1 MGFERFGWV
10 SYVSQT
16 RISKFVDLLQEG
28 KICGT
33 ECKECGYVQFPPR
46 AHCVKCLSSDFE
58 WKELTGNC
66 LLITYTKVDATPS
79 MFKDHAPYILGLAEF
94 AEGPKAFAW
103 IDKGIPDDEISI
115 GMRLKLRETNLAN
128 GNLCYTLV
136 RPNAT

>member
-10 SYVSQT
+10 SYASQT
-16 RISKFVDLLQEG
+16 RISKFVDLLREG
-28 KICGT
+28 KIYGT

-46 AHCVKCLSSDFE
+46 AHCVKCLSSGFE

-66 LLITYTKVDATPS
+66 VLITYTKVDATPS
-79 MFKDHAPYILGLAEF
+79 MFKDYAPTSLVLRNLL
-94 AEGPKAFAW
+94 KVRKSSW
-103 IDKGIPDDEISI
+103 IDKGISDDEISI
-115 GMRLKLRETNLAN
+115 GMKLKLRETNLAN